1 MKRMLT
7 ALIGAM
13 LVVGLVPALALSQ
26 PGNGDGNGNNG
37 DNPAQVCR
45 AQLDAL
51 GAQGFADAYATNANG
66 RNAFGQCVSEQ
77 ARGGTTD
84 GDGSDGALNP
94 AQACRQELNQNGTD
108 AFVTQYGTNG
118 NGNNA
123 FGQCVS
129 QHAQATD
136 TDGTPG

>member
-1 MKRMLT
+1 MLT

-26 PGNGDGNGNNG
+26 PGNGNANGNNA

-45 AQLDAL
+45 AQLEAL
-51 GAQGFADAYATNANG
+51 GAEGFADAYGTNANG
-66 RNAFGQCVSEQ
+66 RNAFGRCVSQQ
-77 ARGGTTD
+77 ARGATD
-84 GDGSDGALNP
+84 GDGSEAALNP

-108 AFVTQYGTNG
+108 AFVTEYGTNG

-129 QHAQATD
+129 QHAQATG
-136 TDGTPG
+136 TDGTQG